1 MDQGL
6 SGQRKSELMRLTG
19 FKISLRLDCASG
31 PVQGS
36 MAHKRGIL
44 CEEGTT
50 LVEMALASTIL
61 LSALFGVIAISLAL
75 YVYNYVSDA
84 AREATRY
91 AIVRGPD
98 SCVIAS
104 TFPNCNLNP
113 TKITSSTDPTKNPLL
128 NYVYNMGYP
137 GLDRSKLT
145 ATVNYYAASTVQV
158 GSGPTGYSQ
167 TSWSTTPCTTATCNN
182 RGNAVQ
188 VTVTYPFPL
197 SIPFWRSTTVNISST
212 SQMVISYP

>member
-1 MDQGL
+1 MH
-6 SGQRKSELMRLTG
+6 LTG
-19 FKISLRLDCASG
+19 CFKSSVRLGYASTTA
-31 PVQGS
+31 QGS
-36 MAHKRGIL
+36 SAGKRGML

-50 LVEMALASTIL
+50 LVEMAFASAIL
-61 LSALFGVIAISLAL
+61 LSSLFGVIAISLAL

-104 TFPNCNLNP
+104 TFPDCNLNP

-137 GLDRSKLT
+137 GLDPSKLT
-145 ATVNYYAASTVQV
+145 ATVNYYAASTTAV

-167 TSWSTTPCTTATCNN
+167 TSWSTTACTVATCNN

-197 SIPFWRSTTVNISST
+197 SIPFWRSTIVNISST